1 MAMTSAERQRSY
13 RASRPSAGENGER
26 RLDMWVSTA
35 TTLNLS
41 RVAAHRGETRI
52 QVIERLLAEAD
63 RRATANMSEA
73 TLADYLNSVTR

>member
-1 MAMTSAERQRSY
+1 MALTTAERQRAY
-13 RASRPSAGENGER
+13 RASRPSARENGER

-35 TTLNLS
+35 TALNLA
-41 RVAAHRGETRI
+41 RIAAHRGETRI

-73 TLADYLNSVTR
+73 TLDDYLGRVTR

>member
-1 MAMTSAERQRSY
+1 MAMTSAERQRAY
-13 RASRPSAGENGER
+13 RASRPFARENGER

-35 TTLNLS
+35 AALNLA
-41 RVAAHRGETRI
+41 RVMAHRGETRI

-73 TLADYLNSVTR
+73 TLADYLDCVTR